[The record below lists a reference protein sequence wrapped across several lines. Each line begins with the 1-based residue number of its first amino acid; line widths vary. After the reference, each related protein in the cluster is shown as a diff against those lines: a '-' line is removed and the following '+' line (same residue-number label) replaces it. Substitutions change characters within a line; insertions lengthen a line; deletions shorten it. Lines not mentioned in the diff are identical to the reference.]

1 MSRRTQAT
9 VDLSAL
15 SAETN
20 TKVMVVTPDKA
31 MEWLNGNTHNRPI
44 RQRDIQMWTKA
55 MMEGKWKLNGDS
67 IIFSNDG
74 KLLDGQH
81 RLWAC
86 VESKTPFTSVVVTGI
101 DPDTFVTIDQ
111 GRSRSGADHLFVA
124 KVKGT
129 YLTNIS
135 AACTLIWRYRNDSI
149 FSNGKIPPDE
159 LVTMAQA
166 EPDISTWVDE
176 CRRAPISIRG
186 FATPLAATLYLG
198 SQTKH
203 SIAKQFIYQWQTG
216 ENLDS
221 GNPVL
226 TLRNRVMGKIGSHA
240 WERFFLAVSAW
251 NYYSQNKPL

>member
-55 MMEGKWKLNGDS
+55 MMEGKWLLNGES

-86 VESKTPFTSVVVTGI
+86 VESKVPFETVVVTGI
-101 DPDTFVTIDQ
+101 DPETFMTIDQ
-111 GRSRSGADHLFVA
+111 GRSRSGADHLHIA
-124 KVKGT
+124 KVPGT
-129 YLTNIS
+129 YLTNVS
-135 AACTLIWRYRNDSI
+135 AACALVWKYRKDCI
-149 FSNGKIPPDE
+149 FSNMKMPPDE
-159 LVTMAQA
+159 LVKMARE
-166 EPDISTWVDE
+166 EPQICLWVDD
-176 CRRAPISIRG
+176 CRRAPASIRG
-186 FATPLAATLYLG
+186 FATSLAATLYLG
-198 SQTKH
+198 SRSKH
-203 SIAKQFIYQWQTG
+203 SIAKQFLYQWQTG
-216 ENLDS
+216 ENLES

-226 TLRNRVMGKIGSHA
+226 TLRN
-240 WERFFLAVSAW
+240 
-251 NYYSQNKPL
+251 